1 MKETR
6 YKVENDRLNLKYQ
19 KYALLPLEAIGV
31 TGADDVYLLSDGNR
45 VKFEYLT
52 IWDNTTQV
60 FNDEIGRVSNALY
73 GVNYDA
79 LCEIWAARVTMES
92 HVWCKVRMKIV

>member
-1 MKETR
+1 MKETK

-31 TGADDVYLLSDGNR
+31 TGADDIYLLSDGNR

-52 IWDNTTQV
+52 TWNNSTDK
-60 FNDEIGRVSNALY
+60 FSKEIGELSNALY